1 MNFPPRG
8 QYLKGM
14 WGRRIGW
21 FGWGEGSLNGSTD
34 QPFCQ
39 AKLRHHPAGR
49 PPVALHPLPRPAV
62 VCSWGDR
69 QHLRWRSPDAKGNP
83 PGARISNMHLLSWS
97 RIDPVCRTNETKK
110 NAKADPLI
118 WPIVIVIREN
128 LQNGR
133 SVLSESMDLAT
144 METNLCAYAKGGRA
158 VVPPSPPLSLSLSPH
173 R

>member
-21 FGWGEGSLNGSTD
+21 FGGEGSLNGSTD

-83 PGARISNMHLLSWS
+83 PGARISDMHLLSWS

-110 NAKADPLI
+110 KCQSGSI
-118 WPIVIVIREN
+118 
-128 LQNGR
+128 
-133 SVLSESMDLAT
+133 DL
-144 METNLCAYAKGGRA
+144 TNSDSDSRKSSDLYCQSQWTLPQWKQTYVPMRR
-158 VVPPSPPLSLSLSPH
+158 VVA